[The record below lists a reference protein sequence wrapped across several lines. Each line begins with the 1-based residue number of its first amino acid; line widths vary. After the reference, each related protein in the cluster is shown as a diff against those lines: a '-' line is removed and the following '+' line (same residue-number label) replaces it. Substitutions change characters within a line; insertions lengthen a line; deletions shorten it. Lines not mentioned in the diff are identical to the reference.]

1 MNLVS
6 TVITLGI
13 MGAAGPSI
21 AQMAISPYI
30 AQKQSENFTQAEA
43 LAVTVAAQAEARS
56 ALPTVPD
63 SCSVSPPVDS
73 IYQVTCNEGSGRYA
87 AQVVRS
93 FRILDEIEDGGTS
106 AREFAYERPA
116 KFSPHQCPVNDTYG
130 VDGYN
135 DNWSFQLGGACK
147 PADAWNRNA
156 YLASDPDAW
165 LYDINNINGWGNHP
179 GY

>member
-6 TVITLGI
+6 TIITLSI

-21 AQMAISPYI
+21 AQMAISPYV
-30 AQKQSENFTQAEA
+30 AQKQSVNFTQAES
-43 LAVTVAAQAEARS
+43 LAVTIAAQAEATS
-56 ALPTVPD
+56 SLPTVPNG
-63 SCSVSPPVDS
+63 CSISPPVDS
-73 IYQVTCNEGSGRYA
+73 VYQVTCNKGSGRYS

-93 FRILDEIEDGGTS
+93 FRILDEIEDGGTG
-106 AREFAYERPA
+106 AREFDYERPA
-116 KFSPHQCPVNDTYG
+116 KFSAHQCPVNDTYG

-135 DNWSFQLGGACK
+135 DTWSFQLGGACK
-147 PADAWNRNA
+147 PADAWNRNN